1 MKNITPMMLALG
13 LLAPDVAWSRS
24 TSSILPVQVG
34 AYAPAEGGCEA
45 AAAAFVYIEDKAI
58 GANKTAGKVLSVKH
72 DGSAYVLDVLW
83 VEAGSDDADGD
94 SDTVTIEVKDDR
106 SFFFSN
112 TTSKKDPDAV
122 VQLSPRPAAPRS

>member
-1 MKNITPMMLALG
+1 MKNLALMMLALA
-13 LLAPDVAWSRS
+13 LLAPGVAWSQS

-45 AAAAFVYIEDKAI
+45 AAAAFIYIEDNAI
-58 GANKTAGKVLSVKH
+58 GANKTAGKVLSVKQ

-94 SDTVTIEVKDDR
+94 RDTVTIEVKDDS

-112 TTSKKDPDAV
+112 TASQKTLMRWCS
-122 VQLSPRPAAPRS
+122 